1 MLNDQR
7 FDAPVIHV
15 VSESP
20 RLEML
25 QTRLRQAGLRPVPVR
40 GSYLPP
46 DSAPALI
53 DNLTHRDEFDGLDNR
68 LIVTIG
74 KQGMS
79 TIHSDIHLVDVA
91 QIESLP
97 ARLAI
102 RQRET
107 QRQREIQL
115 RARTAEKFGAS
126 ATSGSVPVGRARVLW
141 LGQDAPFL
149 NAIKSNLA
157 EAQVT
162 LVAAISRLTAED
174 YLASG
179 RFQTLVLCPASANDE
194 AAKLL
199 TRVKSMQL
207 VTIPR
212 VVLLLRPELAGQISS
227 DDMSNAD
234 EILDLSA
241 DLESIANNLHALSH
255 EVLVERDTQQ
265 IPAGMIEDHATGL
278 VSRDYLESHLEAQME
293 QADRLLTPLSVVAFT
308 LTPEHDIRA
317 VALTIKSMLR
327 DTDLAAR
334 LDSQHVCITLPETAY
349 RGAVVLSRRIEEAVG
364 GRLTW
369 RAIERRQFHT
379 LKTLIGGL
387 TAKSPFTRQR
397 SAS

>member
-53 DNLTHRDEFDGLDNR
+53 DNLTHRSEFDGLDNR

-74 KQGMS
+74 KQGLS
-79 TIHSDIHLVDVA
+79 TVHSDIHLADVA

-102 RQRET
+102 RQRES

-115 RARTAEKFGAS
+115 RARTAEKFGTGTAS
-126 ATSGSVPVGRARVLW
+126 ATPVGRARVLW

-199 TRVKSMQL
+199 TRVKSMQI

-212 VVLLLRPELAGQISS
+212 IVLLLRPELAGQISS
-227 DDMSNAD
+227 EDMSNAD
-234 EILDLSA
+234 EILDLSSN
-241 DLESIANNLHALSH
+241 LESIANNLHALSH
-255 EVLVERDTQQ
+255 EVLVERDAHQ

-278 VSRDYLESHLEAQME
+278 VSREYLESHLEAQME
-293 QADRLLTPLSVVAFT
+293 QADRLLIPLTVVAFT
-308 LTPEHDIRA
+308 LTPEHDIRS

-334 LDSQHVCITLPETAY
+334 LDSQHVCITLPETSY

-364 GRLTW
+364 GRLSW

-397 SAS
+397 TAS

>member
-1 MLNDQR
+1 MLRDQR

-46 DSAPALI
+46 DSEPALVDTLI
-53 DNLTHRDEFDGLDNR
+53 QRNQLDGLEDR

-74 KQGMS
+74 KS
-79 TIHSDIHLVDVA
+79 LESDALSDIHLTDIS

-107 QRQREIQL
+107 QRQREIEL
-115 RARTAEKFGAS
+115 RAKTAEKLGAPTPS
-126 ATSGSVPVGRARVLW
+126 PNSVGRARILW

-149 NAIKSNLA
+149 NAIKSGLNDA
-157 EAQVT
+157 SVS

-174 YLASG
+174 YLKSG
-179 RFQTLVLCPASANDE
+179 NFQTLILCPATPEDE

-199 TRVKSMQL
+199 STIKSL
-207 VTIPR
+207 PLSPIPR
-212 VVLLLRPELAGQISS
+212 VVVLLRPELS
-227 DDMSNAD
+227 
-234 EILDLSA
+234 
-241 DLESIANNLHALSH
+241 
-255 EVLVERDTQQ
+255 QQ
-265 IPAGMIEDHATGL
+265 IETSDLAQADQIIDLTPEVDILAQSLRAVANVPSVNSGPSVAPIGNIEDQSSGL
-278 VSRDYLESHLEAQME
+278 VSREYLESHLQAQMQ
-293 QADRLLTPLSVVAFT
+293 QADQYALALSIVAFNIT
-308 LTPEHDIRA
+308 GVRDVRA
-317 VALTIKSMLR
+317 AAQLIQSHLR

-334 LDSQHVCITLPETAY
+334 LDSSHICITLPETNY
-349 RGAVVLSRRIEEAVG
+349 RGAVVLARRIEVAIGQSV
-364 GRLTW
+364 TW

-379 LKTLIGGL
+379 LKTLLGGL
-387 TAKSPFTRQR
+387 TAKSLLQKQR
-397 SAS
+397 FG

>member
-25 QTRLRQAGLRPVPVR
+25 QTRLRHAGLRPVPVR

-46 DSAPALI
+46 DSSPALI
-53 DNLTHRDEFDGLDNR
+53 DNLIRRGDLEGLENR

-74 KQGMS
+74 KENS
-79 TIHSDIHLVDVA
+79 TGTRSDSHLADVA

-107 QRQREIQL
+107 QRQREIHL
-115 RARTAEKFGAS
+115 RAKTAEKFGSSIVAP
-126 ATSGSVPVGRARVLW
+126 AAVGRARVLW

-149 NAIKSNLA
+149 NAIKSSLA
-157 EAQVT
+157 DAQVT

-174 YLASG
+174 YLTSG
-179 RFQTLVLCPASANDE
+179 NFQTLVLCPTSPNDE

-199 TRVKSMQL
+199 SHVKEL
-207 VTIPR
+207 AVATIPR
-212 VVLLLRPELAGQISS
+212 VVLLLRPQLASQLSSEEMSKADQI
-227 DDMSNAD
+227 
-234 EILDLSA
+234 IDLTT
-241 DLESIANNLHALSH
+241 DIENLTHHLHAVSH
-255 EVLVERDTQQ
+255 DALVERG
-265 IPAGMIEDHATGL
+265 ANHSSSSLIEDHATGL
-278 VSRDYLESHLEAQME
+278 VSREYLESHLEAQME
-293 QADRLLTPLSVVAFT
+293 QADRFAMPLSVVAFT
-308 LTPEHDIRA
+308 IPQNDDIRIIA
-317 VALTIKSMLR
+317 RVVKSLLR

-334 LDSQHVCITLPETAY
+334 LDSTHICITLPETNY
-349 RGAVVLSRRIEEAVG
+349 RGAVVLARRVEESVG
-364 GRLTW
+364 SLLTW
-369 RAIERRQFHT
+369 RAIERRQFHS
-379 LKTLIGGL
+379 LKTLLGGL

>member
-53 DNLTHRDEFDGLDNR
+53 DNLTRRSPLDGLDNR
-68 LIVTIG
+68 LVVTIG
-74 KQGMS
+74 KQTS
-79 TIHSDIHLVDVA
+79 APARSDIHLTDVG

-102 RQRET
+102 RQREM
-107 QRQREIQL
+107 QRQREIHL
-115 RARTAEKFGAS
+115 RARTAEKFGS
-126 ATSGSVPVGRARVLW
+126 AATAAPPMGRARMLW

-149 NAIKSNLA
+149 NAIKSSLNDA
-157 EAQVT
+157 EVS

-174 YLASG
+174 YLTSG
-179 RFQTLVLCPASANDE
+179 GFQTLVLCPTRADDE

-199 TRVKSMQL
+199 SSVKALQIAH
-207 VTIPR
+207 IPR
-212 VVLLLRPELAGQISS
+212 VILLLRPQVAGQLSS
-227 DDMSNAD
+227 EEMAKAD
-234 EILDLSA
+234 QILDLTP
-241 DLESIANNLHALSH
+241 DIENLANDLHAISH
-255 EVLVERDTQQ
+255 DALVERD
-265 IPAGMIEDHATGL
+265 AGHVPSGIIEDPATGL
-278 VSRDYLESHLEAQME
+278 VSREYLESHLEAQIA
-293 QADRLLTPLSVVAFT
+293 QADQYATPLSVVAFT
-308 LTPEHDIRA
+308 IPQNGDIRS
-317 VALTIKSMLR
+317 VALIIKSLLR

-334 LDSQHVCITLPETAY
+334 LDSRHICISLPETSY
-349 RGAVVLSRRIEEAVG
+349 RGAVVLARRIEDSAG
-364 GRLTW
+364 NTMTW

-379 LKTLIGGL
+379 LKTLLGGL
-387 TAKSPFTRQR
+387 TAKSLFSKLR
-397 SAS
+397 SA

>member
-46 DSAPALI
+46 DSAPAMI
-53 DNLTHRDEFDGLDNR
+53 DNLTQRSNLQGLDNR

-74 KQGMS
+74 KQGLS
-79 TIHSDIHLVDVA
+79 TLHSDIHLSDVA

-115 RARTAEKFGAS
+115 RAQTAEKFGTPANAS
-126 ATSGSVPVGRARVLW
+126 GRIGKARVLW

-157 EAQVT
+157 DSQVT
-162 LVAAISRLTAED
+162 LVAAISQLTAED
-174 YLASG
+174 YLTSG
-179 RFQTLVLCPASANDE
+179 QFQTLVLCPASTSDE
-194 AAKLL
+194 AARLL
-199 TRVKSMQL
+199 TRVKTMQL
-207 VTIPR
+207 VNAPR
-212 VVLLLRPELAGQISS
+212 VVLLLRPELAAKISS
-227 DDMSNAD
+227 EDMSNAD
-234 EILDLSA
+234 QILDLTA
-241 DLESIANNLHALSH
+241 DLEAIAQNLHAVSH
-255 EVLVERDTQQ
+255 EALVERETHAA
-265 IPAGMIEDHATGL
+265 PLGLIEDPATGL
-278 VSRDYLESHLEAQME
+278 VSREYLESHLEAQME
-293 QADRLLTPLSVVAFT
+293 QADRLATPLSVVAFA
-308 LTPEHDIRA
+308 LSPQDDIRS
-317 VALTIKSMLR
+317 VALTIKSLLR

-334 LDSQHVCITLPETAY
+334 LDSTHICVTLPETAY
-349 RGAVVLSRRIEEAVG
+349 RGAVILSRRVEDALG
-364 GRLTW
+364 SKLTW
-369 RAIERRQFHT
+369 RVIERRRFHT
-379 LKTLIGGL
+379 LKTLLGGL

-397 SAS
+397 NAS

>member
-1 MLNDQR
+1 MLNDKR

-53 DNLTHRDEFDGLDNR
+53 DNLTRRNTFEGLDNR
-68 LIVTIG
+68 LVVTIG
-74 KQGMS
+74 KQGLS
-79 TIHSDIHLVDVA
+79 TVHSDIHLADVA

-102 RQRET
+102 RQREA

-115 RARTAEKFGAS
+115 RARTAEKFGPARS
-126 ATSGSVPVGRARVLW
+126 TPAPVGRARVLW

-157 EAQVT
+157 DAQVT

-179 RFQTLVLCPASANDE
+179 QFQTLVLCPATPDDE

-199 TRVKSMQL
+199 MRVKSLQI
-207 VTIPR
+207 VTVPR
-212 VVLLLRPELAGQISS
+212 VILLLRPELTGQISPEL
-227 DDMSNAD
+227 MSNAD
-234 EILDLSA
+234 QILDLTA
-241 DLESIANNLHALSH
+241 DIANIGNTLHAVSH
-255 EVLVERDTQQ
+255 EALVERDTQK
-265 IPAGMIEDHATGL
+265 IPAGVIEDHATGL
-278 VSRDYLESHLEAQME
+278 VSREYLESHLEAQME
-293 QADRLLTPLSVVAFT
+293 QADRLATPLSVVAFT
-308 LTPEHDIRA
+308 LSPEHDIKS

-334 LDSQHVCITLPETAY
+334 LDSTHVCITLPETSY
-349 RGAVVLSRRIEEAVG
+349 RGAVLLSRRIEDAVSG
-364 GRLTW
+364 SLTW

-379 LKTLIGGL
+379 LKTLLGGL
-387 TAKSPFTRQR
+387 TAKSLLNRQR
-397 SAS
+397 NAS

>member
-46 DSAPALI
+46 DSAPAMI
-53 DNLTHRDEFDGLDNR
+53 DNLTRRNNLQGLDNR

-74 KQGMS
+74 KQGLS
-79 TIHSDIHLVDVA
+79 TLHSDIHLSDVA

-115 RARTAEKFGAS
+115 RARTAEKFGTPATAS
-126 ATSGSVPVGRARVLW
+126 APIGKARILW

-149 NAIKSNLA
+149 NAIKSSLA

-174 YLASG
+174 YLTSG
-179 RFQTLVLCPASANDE
+179 QFQTLVLCPATPNDE
-194 AAKLL
+194 AARLL
-199 TRVKSMQL
+199 SRVKSLQI
-207 VTIPR
+207 VTQPR

-234 EILDLSA
+234 QILDLTA
-241 DLESIANNLHALSH
+241 DLESVANNLHAVSH
-255 EVLVERDTQQ
+255 EALVVRDTYA
-265 IPAGMIEDHATGL
+265 PSLTVIEDPATGL
-278 VSRDYLESHLEAQME
+278 VSREYLESHLEAQME
-293 QADRLLTPLSVVAFT
+293 QSDRLATPLSVVAFT
-308 LTPEHDIRA
+308 LSAQDDIRA
-317 VALTIKSMLR
+317 VATTIKSLLR

-334 LDSQHVCITLPETAY
+334 LDSTHICVTLPETAY
-349 RGAVVLSRRIEEAVG
+349 RGAVVLSRRVEESLG
-364 GRLTW
+364 TNLTW
-369 RAIERRQFHT
+369 RVIERRRFHT
-379 LKTLIGGL
+379 LKTLLGGL

-397 SAS
+397 TAS

>member
-46 DSAPALI
+46 DSAPAMI
-53 DNLTHRDEFDGLDNR
+53 DNLTQRSNLQGLDNR
-68 LIVTIG
+68 LVVTIG
-74 KQGMS
+74 KQGLS
-79 TIHSDIHLVDVA
+79 TLHSDIHLSDVA

-115 RARTAEKFGAS
+115 RAQTAEKFGTPSGAS
-126 ATSGSVPVGRARVLW
+126 APIGKARVLW

-149 NAIKSNLA
+149 NAIKSSLA
-157 EAQVT
+157 DAQVT

-174 YLASG
+174 YLTSG
-179 RFQTLVLCPASANDE
+179 QFQTLVLCPATPNDE
-194 AAKLL
+194 AARLL
-199 TRVKSMQL
+199 TRIKTMQL
-207 VTIPR
+207 VSSPR
-212 VVLLLRPELAGQISS
+212 IVLLLRPELATKISS
-227 DDMSNAD
+227 EDMSNAD
-234 EILDLSA
+234 QILDLTT
-241 DLESIANNLHALSH
+241 DLEAIAQNLHAVSH
-255 EVLVERDTQQ
+255 EVLVERETHAA
-265 IPAGMIEDHATGL
+265 PLGMIEDPATGL
-278 VSRDYLESHLEAQME
+278 VSREYLESHLEAQME
-293 QADRLLTPLSVVAFT
+293 QADRLATPLSVVAFT
-308 LTPEHDIRA
+308 LSPQDDIRS
-317 VALTIKSMLR
+317 VALTIKSLLR

-334 LDSQHVCITLPETAY
+334 LDSTHICVTLPETAY
-349 RGAVVLSRRIEEAVG
+349 RGAVVLSRRVEESLG
-364 GRLTW
+364 SKLTW
-369 RAIERRQFHT
+369 RVIERRRFHT
-379 LKTLIGGL
+379 LKTLLGGL

-397 SAS
+397 NAS